1 MPTRSA
7 KARTGATNIRE
18 AIKAMKKASR
28 PAAMRQAPQ
37 DTRVAVPKQQ
47 KHDTAISV
55 ATLQTK
61 RLSPALGCDSATP
74 GGSGSSVCKQC
85 KSSNLKRTHQCPAV
99 FQETFART
107 RAASNHSL
115 S

>member
-61 RLSPALGCDSATP
+61 RLSPALGVILRHQ
-74 GGSGSSVCKQC
+74 GG
-85 KSSNLKRTHQCPAV
+85 REAV
-99 FQETFART
+99 FASSANLQILRGHTSVQQFFRKRSQEREQLQTTA
-107 RAASNHSL
+107 
-115 S
+115 